1 MSASASGSA
10 GGAKPRGLRRFEPLA
25 RLEIAAAAFAIRMVL
40 RLLGSTV
47 RWTRKGSGELERAW
61 EGGHP
66 VLMAFWHGRSIM
78 LPFVYRGH
86 GACIMNSTHRDGEI
100 VSRVLE
106 HFGISA
112 TRGSSTRG
120 AVTGFLGLVRASRRG
135 LDIALIPDGPRG
147 PAGVA
152 KGGAAE
158 LALATGAPLFPMAVS
173 CSRSWRLK
181 TWDRL
186 MLPYPFARV
195 VLVVGEPLR
204 ADVASGSRSGARES
218 IRAELERRLRLATAE
233 ADRLAGRSTIEEA

>member
-1 MSASASGSA
+1 MSAASSGRA
-10 GGAKPRGLRRFEPLA
+10 RQPRGLRRFAPLA
-25 RLEIAAAAFAIRMVL
+25 RLEVAAAAFAIRTVL

-47 RWTRKGSGELERAW
+47 RWTKKGNGEIERAW
-61 EGGHP
+61 EGGQP

-78 LPFVYRGH
+78 LPFVYRGR

-120 AVTGFLGLVRASRRG
+120 AVPGFLGLVRASRRG

-147 PAGVA
+147 PAGIA

-158 LALATGAPLFPMAVS
+158 LALATGAPLYPMAVS
-173 CSRSWRLK
+173 CSRAWRLK

-186 MLPYPFARV
+186 MLPYPFSRM
-195 VLVVGEPLR
+195 VLVVGEPLQ
-204 ADVASGSRSGARES
+204 ADIASGSRGRERETM
-218 IRAELERRLRLATAE
+218 RAELERRLKLATAE
-233 ADRLAGRSTIEEA
+233 ADRLAGRATIEET